1 MENAKEFFSETP
13 DDVLEKVAGVSGES
27 MKEFSPN
34 NAPQKKRKTR
44 GLHSQIVQD
53 HIFCW
58 VIYAWPIFWF
68 IVGYIGVNL
77 LGSVRLAF
85 SNIDLFGEYSFAGLN
100 NFKRYIS
107 LMFTDGDYLAASFK
121 YSILM
126 YVLNLV
132 FTTFFNIVFA
142 YLIFK
147 KCRFWQTLR
156 VICFLPGAISSMVFG
171 LAFQKFV
178 STALPDIMMDVFGVT
193 DYIDMFTDE
202 RYVFFILNFY
212 MIWTGLTAALLVLP
226 SAMSGISPELFD
238 AGQMDGVRNIFQE
251 LWYIVV
257 PSIWPTQMTYI
268 VIGISSIFTGS
279 GVSLLF
285 YMYDAP
291 KEAYNLGYYYTVL
304 VKTASNDT
312 FYPVLAAGGIM
323 MSLINA
329 PLVLLGK
336 WLMEKFGWSD
346 E

>member
-1 MENAKEFFSETP
+1 MENVNEFFSEAP
-13 DDVLEKVAGVSGES
+13 AGASEKIADVPNKTVNGFPSG
-27 MKEFSPN
+27 N
-34 NAPQKKRKTR
+34 VPQKKKKKR
-44 GLHSQIVQD
+44 GLHSQVVQD

-58 VIYAWPIFWF
+58 TIYAWPMFWF
-68 IVGYIGVNL
+68 IIGYIGVNL
-77 LGSVRLAF
+77 LGSIRLSF
-85 SNIDLFGEYSFAGLN
+85 SNIDIFGNYSFAGID

-147 KCRFWQTLR
+147 KCSFWRTLR
-156 VICFLPGAISSMVFG
+156 VICFMPGAISSMVFG

-178 STALPDIMMDVFGVT
+178 STALPDIMMNIFHVT
-193 DYIDMFTDE
+193 DYIDMFTDT

-238 AGQMDGVRNIFQE
+238 AGQVDGVKNIFQE
-251 LWYIVV
+251 LWFIVV
-257 PSIWPTQMTYI
+257 PSIWPTQMTYM
-268 VIGISSIFTGS
+268 VMGISSIFTGS

-312 FYPVLAAGGIM
+312 FYPVLAAGGVM

-329 PLVLLGK
+329 PLVFFGK